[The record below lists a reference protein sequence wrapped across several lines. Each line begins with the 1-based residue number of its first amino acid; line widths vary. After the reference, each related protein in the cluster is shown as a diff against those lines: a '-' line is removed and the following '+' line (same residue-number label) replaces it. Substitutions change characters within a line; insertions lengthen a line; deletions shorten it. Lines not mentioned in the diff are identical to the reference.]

1 MDDVNDKINKATSL
15 ALLTD
20 GWTNI
25 TGDGLIHYVITIPDP
40 VFYKSIIPVQEI
52 RASEYIKTQIANVL
66 NEVRQ

>member
-1 MDDVNDKINKATSL
+1 M
-15 ALLTD
+15 
-20 GWTNI
+20 
-25 TGDGLIHYVITIPDP
+25 VIDP